1 MSENPPPAV
10 RPRSSVRKWIVHAET
25 IVAEG
30 GPAADQPLI
39 KVAAALV
46 VTNPYAGHWSEKL
59 DQLIEP
65 SAQWATDHAAL
76 CQAQLGGQG
85 ESFGKAAIV
94 GTAGEQEH
102 GVACLTTPFGDA
114 LREATGGTTWV
125 PSNTKVDTVGAVI
138 DIPLAYKRALF
149 VREFYDTVSLRVPGS
164 PRPDEI
170 VVALAMANRGR
181 IHHRV
186 GGLAKADATAGD
198 GLR

>member
-1 MSENPPPAV
+1 MSENPPPV
-10 RPRSSVRKWIVHAET
+10 RPRSPARKWIVYAET
-25 IVAEG
+25 TIAEG
-30 GPAADQPLI
+30 GPASDEPLT

-46 VTNPYAGHWSEKL
+46 VTNPYAGRWSEKL

-65 SAQWATDHAAL
+65 SAQWAADLAAL
-76 CQAQLGGQG
+76 CQAQLSGPG

-114 LREATGGTTWV
+114 LRDATGGTTWV
-125 PSNTKVDTVGAVI
+125 PSTTKVGSAGTSI

-149 VREFYDTVSLRVPGS
+149 VREFYDTVSFQVPDA